1 MGNDP
6 EVSTVN
12 DRAETTVHARATDD
26 PSPEVRSRALT
37 MLAWQWP
44 DHPETTAILQSALA
58 DPEVREAARDGLG
71 AVAHLTANV

>member
-12 DRAETTVHARATDD
+12 NRAETTVHARATDD

-44 DHPETTAILQSALA
+44 DHPETMAILQSALA

-71 AVAHLTANV
+71 AVAHLTANA